1 MRRAVA
7 VLGLVVL
14 VSGAVS
20 LNLIPEDIR
29 AEASDSVFLVPANSG
44 YGVGECL
51 AAGATCGQIVADS
64 WCQSQGF
71 SRAASYTM
79 SNADGAADPVRTA
92 SIRATEQ
99 PVAITCT
106 R

>member
-7 VLGLVVL
+7 VLGLAVL

-20 LNLIPEDIR
+20 LTLIPEDIR
-29 AEASDSVFLVPANSG
+29 AQANEGVFLVPANSG

-51 AAGATCGQIVADS
+51 AAGAACGQMVADA
-64 WCQSQGF
+64 WCESQGF
-71 SRAASYTM
+71 SRAASYARSRDEEST
-79 SNADGAADPVRTA
+79 STVRTVSA
-92 SIRATEQ
+92 GSAEQ
-99 PVAITCT
+99 PIAITCT